1 VAASDF
7 DFTRATSAL
16 TQLVD
21 SVLSE
26 PCRREQFRKDP
37 YAVAKEL
44 GIDVDGI
51 PERVVK
57 TLAGL
62 SVDELR
68 LLTELNSVF
77 KQEGLEVET
86 GSSLMVY

>member
-26 PCRREQFRKDP
+26 PSLRQQFRKDP

-44 GIDVDGI
+44 GIDVEGI

-77 KQEGLEVET
+77 KEEGLEVET
-86 GSSLMVY
+86 GSTLMVY

>member
-1 VAASDF
+1 VSESDF

-16 TQLVD
+16 TDLVD
-21 SVLSE
+21 NVLSNPSLRKE
-26 PCRREQFRKDP
+26 FREDP
-37 YAVAKEL
+37 FGFASKQ
-44 GIDVDGI
+44 GIDVGGI

-77 KQEGLEVET
+77 KEEGLEVQT